1 MRKWAQGVL
10 QAASLFLEL
19 RRQPSRQHDAWQRQS
34 EPPLPTHACPPA
46 RGESEKLVRFTFEIA
61 RAVQPCVVFI
71 DEIDSLCGCVC
82 LGVTLSGCGGLA
94 SACMPQQ
101 LTRPLRWV
109 AHCGKA

>member
-1 MRKWAQGVL
+1 MHGSVI
-10 QAASLFLEL
+10 ASL
-19 RRQPSRQHDAWQRQS
+19 
-34 EPPLPTHACPPA
+34 PLLPMPA
-46 RGESEKLVRFTFEIA
+46 RGESEKLVRLTFEIA

-82 LGVTLSGCGGLA
+82 LGVTLNGRGGLA

-101 LTRPLRWV
+101 LTRPFRWV